1 MFTTSTSSLSAT
13 GPSESPEQLEML
25 GVPGKQP
32 FRMELYGQQVR
43 QHSACFRRQFHA
55 FNDSIPADCG
65 CAQAPGQPG
74 DGLVV
79 RTVHT
84 EAFLA
89 CNPRNQRTRLTPD
102 VMDHP
107 VLSIRAAV
115 VHCLRYLERN
125 IGKESAS

>member
-1 MFTTSTSSLSAT
+1 MFTTSTSQFSAA
-13 GPSESPEQLEML
+13 GPGEGPEQFGMP
-25 GVPGKQP
+25 GMPGKQP
-32 FRMELYGQQVR
+32 FWMELNGQQVG

-65 CAQAPGQPG
+65 CSQAPGQPG

-89 CNPRNQRTRLTPD
+89 CNPRNQRTWLTRN

-107 VLSIRAAV
+107 VLSI
-115 VHCLRYLERN
+115 
-125 IGKESAS
+125 